1 MAMLHPKR
9 WTQIFPPA
17 PTFGEGDVGLKKG
30 KVFIVTGG
38 NQGVGFELCKMLR
51 GTGATVYIASRSKVS
66 PETETESC
74 SGVSLVTEN
83 SNADFTHSNESTQP
97 LRLLGA

>member
-17 PTFGEGDVGLKKG
+17 PTFGEKDVGLKKG
-30 KVFIVTGG
+30 KVFVVTGG

-66 PETETESC
+66 LDAAVEVYKAVSSATES
-74 SGVSLVTEN
+74 
-83 SNADFTHSNESTQP
+83 SNTDLTYSNESTQL
-97 LRLLGA
+97 LRL

>member
-17 PTFGEGDVGLKKG
+17 PTFGERDVGLKKG

-66 PETETESC
+66 LNVAIEFHKAVIS
-74 SGVSLVTEN
+74 VTEC
-83 SNADFTHSNESTQP
+83 SNTDLTHSNGSTRL
-97 LRLLGA
+97 LRL

>member
-17 PTFGEGDVGLKKG
+17 PTFGEKDVGLKRG
-30 KVFIVTGG
+30 HVFIVTGG

-51 GTGATVYIASRSKVS
+51 GSGATVYIASRSKVLGLKMLACFDVGLRVIDGDSLADSS
-66 PETETESC
+66 P
-74 SGVSLVTEN
+74 
-83 SNADFTHSNESTQP
+83 
-97 LRLLGA
+97 

>member
-1 MAMLHPKR
+1 M
-9 WTQIFPPA
+9 
-17 PTFGEGDVGLKKG
+17 GLKKG

-66 PETETESC
+66 SC
-74 SGVSLVTEN
+74 RGRLSPWIFFSQSLGDAI
-83 SNADFTHSNESTQP
+83 ADPVIIATSRHSHRDTQVHEAQARAP
-97 LRLLGA
+97 SRL

>member
-1 MAMLHPKR
+1 M
-9 WTQIFPPA
+9 
-17 PTFGEGDVGLKKG
+17 GLKKG

-66 PETETESC
+66 SC
-74 SGVSLVTEN
+74 RG
-83 SNADFTHSNESTQP
+83 
-97 LRLLGA
+97 RLSPWIFF

>member
-1 MAMLHPKR
+1 M
-9 WTQIFPPA
+9 
-17 PTFGEGDVGLKKG
+17 GLKKG

-66 PETETESC
+66 LNETVEFYKA
-74 SGVSLVTEN
+74 VSLVTK
-83 SNADFTHSNESTQP
+83 
-97 LRLLGA
+97 G

>member
-17 PTFGEGDVGLKKG
+17 PTFGEKDVGLKKG
-30 KVFIVTGG
+30 HVFIVTGG

-51 GTGATVYIASRSKVS
+51 GTGATVYIASRSKVRIDTIVHFLRCNRERS
-66 PETETESC
+66 K
-74 SGVSLVTEN
+74 SLTLPP
-83 SNADFTHSNESTQP
+83 SNESTQP
-97 LRLLGA
+97 LRHLGA

>member
-17 PTFGEGDVGLKKG
+17 PTFGEKDVGLKKG
-30 KVFIVTGG
+30 KVFIITGG

-51 GTGATVYIASRSKVS
+51 GTGATVYIASRSKVGLHAGV
-66 PETETESC
+66 ESC
-74 SGVSLVTEN
+74 KGVSQVTED
-83 SNADFTHSNESTQP
+83 SNADFPHSNESTQP
-97 LRLLGA
+97 LRLLSV

>member
-17 PTFGEGDVGLKKG
+17 PTFGVKDLGLKKG
-30 KVFIVTGG
+30 HVFIVTGG

-66 PETETESC
+66 FDAIACLCDLLER
-74 SGVSLVTEN
+74 LRI
-83 SNADFTHSNESTQP
+83 ADFASTAT
-97 LRLLGA
+97 G

>member
-17 PTFGEGDVGLKKG
+17 PTFGEKDVGLKKG
-30 KVFIVTGG
+30 NVFIVTGG

-51 GTGATVYIASRSKVS
+51 GTGATVYIASRSKVRIDTTICTLR
-66 PETETESC
+66 PNKERTRFLT
-74 SGVSLVTEN
+74 LTP
-83 SNADFTHSNESTQP
+83 SNESILP
-97 LRLLGA
+97 LRHSDA

>member
-66 PETETESC
+66 FDAAIESC
-74 SGVSLVTEN
+74 K
-83 SNADFTHSNESTQP
+83 D
-97 LRLLGA
+97 LGHGDLQC

>member
-17 PTFGEGDVGLKKG
+17 PTFGEKDVGLKKG
-30 KVFIVTGG
+30 KVFVVTGG

-66 PETETESC
+66 LDAAIEFHEAVSSITEGLNTD
-74 SGVSLVTEN
+74 LTN
-83 SNADFTHSNESTQP
+83 SNGSTQL
-97 LRLLGA
+97 LRL

>member
-17 PTFGEGDVGLKKG
+17 PTFGEKDVGLKKG
-30 KVFIVTGG
+30 KVFVVTGG

-66 PETETESC
+66 LDAAIKFYET
-74 SGVSLVTEN
+74 VSPVTEG
-83 SNADFTHSNESTQP
+83 SNTDVAHSNGSTQL
-97 LRLLGA
+97 LRL

>member
-17 PTFGEGDVGLKKG
+17 PTFGEKDVGLKKG

-66 PETETESC
+66 LNVAIEFYKA
-74 SGVSLVTEN
+74 VSSVKKG
-83 SNADFTHSNESTQP
+83 SKADFTHSNGSTQP

>member
-17 PTFGEGDVGLKKG
+17 PTFGEKDVGLKKG
-30 KVFIVTGG
+30 KVFVVTGG

-66 PETETESC
+66 LDAAIEFHEA
-74 SGVSLVTEN
+74 VSSVKEGSRTDL
-83 SNADFTHSNESTQP
+83 THSNGSTQP
-97 LRLLGA
+97 LRL

>member
-17 PTFGEGDVGLKKG
+17 PTFGEKDVGLKKG
-30 KVFIVTGG
+30 KVFVVTGG

-66 PETETESC
+66 LHAAAEFYKA
-74 SGVSLVTEN
+74 VSSVTEG
-83 SNADFTHSNESTQP
+83 SNTDLTHSN
-97 LRLLGA
+97 G

>member
-17 PTFGEGDVGLKKG
+17 PTFGEKDVGLKRG
-30 KVFIVTGG
+30 HIFIVTGG

-51 GTGATVYIASRSKVS
+51 GTGATVYIASRSKVRI
-66 PETETESC
+66 EAIAC
-74 SGVSLVTEN
+74 FLR
-83 SNADFTHSNESTQP
+83 SNKGRAQLLTLTPSNESTQP
-97 LRLLGA
+97 SRHLDA

>member
-17 PTFGEGDVGLKKG
+17 PTFGEKDVGFKKG
-30 KVFIVTGG
+30 KVFLVTGG

-66 PETETESC
+66 LNVAIRFYKAV
-74 SGVSLVTEN
+74 VSVMN
-83 SNADFTHSNESTQP
+83 GSNTDLNHSNGSTQL
-97 LRLLGA
+97 LRL

>member
-17 PTFGEGDVGLKKG
+17 PTFGEKDVGLKKG
-30 KVFIVTGG
+30 HVFIVTGG

-51 GTGATVYIASRSKVS
+51 GTGATVYIASRSKVRID
-66 PETETESC
+66 TT
-74 SGVSLVTEN
+74 VYSLR
-83 SNADFTHSNESTQP
+83 SNKERTQFLTLPVSNESTQQ
-97 LRLLGA
+97 LRHLDA